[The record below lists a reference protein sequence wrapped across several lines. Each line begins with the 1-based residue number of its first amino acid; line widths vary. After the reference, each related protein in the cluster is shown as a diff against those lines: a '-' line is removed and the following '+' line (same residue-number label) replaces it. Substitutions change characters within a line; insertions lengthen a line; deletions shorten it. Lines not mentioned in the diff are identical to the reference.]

1 MDSAKDFYR
10 SVMRPIEYT
19 IIAMIPVFFVIL
31 AFFGWRLRKQF
42 AWDNYRN
49 FSADMRIRNA
59 LIMTSL
65 LLTLLKLDF
74 FFVFSFAAQL
84 IPSQDLGYDDSIT
97 ETVLVFIFGGVGLSL
112 ALVAVY
118 RENKYAML
126 TFIFGGVL
134 AIAYFVYR
142 IVVIARPRT
151 GGYDPY
157 LHTRQFLIFTTV
169 IATVLIVLTI
179 GVACRC
185 FWNVHNNIL
194 IFKDKLCMER
204 KFRAMNKLQ
213 SSR

>member
-1 MDSAKDFYR
+1 
-10 SVMRPIEYT
+10 
-19 IIAMIPVFFVIL
+19 
-31 AFFGWRLRKQF
+31 
-42 AWDNYRN
+42 
-49 FSADMRIRNA
+49 
-59 LIMTSL
+59 MTSL

-97 ETVLVFIFGGVGLSL
+97 ETVLVFVFGGIGLSL

-126 TFIFGGVL
+126 AFIFGGVL
-134 AIAYFVYR
+134 AVAYFVYR

-179 GVACRC
+179 GVACKC
-185 FWNVHNNIL
+185 FWNVHKNIL
-194 IFKDKLCMER
+194 IFKDKSMHGKKIYGNEQIAIDHDSMEDFEMTSEANAANPS
-204 KFRAMNKLQ
+204 KTLLEMNNERVQ
-213 SSR
+213 SARTKSQQQDDKMWSIE